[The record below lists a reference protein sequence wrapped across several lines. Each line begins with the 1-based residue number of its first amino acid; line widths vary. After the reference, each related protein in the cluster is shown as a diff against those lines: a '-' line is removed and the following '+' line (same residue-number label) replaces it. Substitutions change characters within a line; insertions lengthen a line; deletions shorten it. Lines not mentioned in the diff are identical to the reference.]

1 MKFLKTLG
9 LLFLICLTESLLG
22 ADFPI
27 DLNSASLEEI
37 KQLPIS
43 PEKAI
48 AIYEYRQFRSYF
60 KSFYDL
66 MRVPGIGPDD
76 LEILRPIVRIEPVQ
90 PDYLAERMSIAQ
102 RSVRMWGSSE
112 GSNEGLIDLWIDIAK
127 DPPNINTAGVYDLM
141 NLQNLSPVDAVA
153 IVNHRK
159 AIGLYQS
166 RRDLRYTPGLSGW
179 GYMNARSLVKYRD
192 TERAGDFY
200 GRYQLRLRSSP
211 TDPDIDELMNE
222 DVYSA
227 NSLYQSWN
235 DRLGLFKST
244 PEMSQKLYGKY
255 YLTEGVTLRGGLI
268 TWRRAGGFSSK
279 VRYKGFIGFEGTR
292 FGGFEVKKLYIG
304 DFLVGFGQGLVM
316 ENGDY
321 FKSRKSGYSYDKR
334 YYGIIGDM
342 SRSEQYKLS
351 GVATEVQ
358 FGNWKALGFYSD
370 DRKDAVLNDDG
381 SVFSYIMLDP
391 AIDNGILVRYGLPA
405 MKDAVRERT
414 YGGNLRYSYATGSHI
429 GFSGYE
435 SRYNRRF
442 DPKDG
447 GAVIGRFDRI
457 VPADNEVF
465 NLYKSPGKFRRIFG
479 IESQTVFRNHCL
491 QAEYAEMDIDG
502 KIYKLGDDPKALV
515 VSLWSQY
522 SNLDFLALYR
532 SYDLAFDNPYCRG
545 FSNYERFKG
554 TIIED
559 QYYLTD
565 PLYGLL
571 FENAVTPQAERGV
584 YFSSRYRLTQ
594 SIIPRFEYDRWKRA
608 SDGASYYRF
617 VGNLEV
623 RFVYPLRFKIR
634 QQFQG
639 RDRHDKLTPTSYG
652 LNETRLELEMRLSDY
667 DMVEFTYIR
676 GGTEWPPRPR
686 LVGGSDADG
695 DHPASGQAYQPT
707 SALLVHAVH
716 NFTEAMALKVGA
728 ISYDGF
734 VWFFEES
741 DFIAADN
748 RRSLRFWASIED
760 HVSDRLWIELKAAFD
775 RGMPITNID
784 IRRYNEE
791 YGAKVDADQ
800 LVRNYRYFRLQIDYL
815 W

>member
-1 MKFLKTLG
+1 MKHSGIIALLLLNCFTATL
-9 LLFLICLTESLLG
+9 FG

-37 KQLPIS
+37 KELPIA

-48 AIYEYRQFRSYF
+48 AIYEYREFRSYF
-60 KSFYDL
+60 KSVYDL
-66 MRVPGIGPDD
+66 MKVPGITPDD
-76 LEILRPIVRIEPVQ
+76 LETLKPLVRIEPVQ

-102 RSVRMWGSSE
+102 QSVRMWGSSE

-127 DPPNINTAGVYDLM
+127 DPPNINTADVYDLM
-141 NLQNLSPVDAVA
+141 NLQNVSPVDAVA
-153 IVNHRK
+153 IVKHRQ
-159 AIGLYQS
+159 AIGSYQS

-179 GYMNARSLVKYRD
+179 GYMNARSLVKYSD
-192 TERAGDFY
+192 VERAGDFY
-200 GRYQLRLRSSP
+200 GRYQLRARSNP
-211 TDPDIDELMNE
+211 VDPDLDELMNE
-222 DVYSA
+222 DVFSA
-227 NSLYQSWN
+227 KSLYQSWN

-244 PEMSQKLYGKY
+244 PEVSQKLYGKY
-255 YLTEGVTLRGGLI
+255 YLTEDVTLRGGLV
-268 TWRRAGGFSSK
+268 TWRRAGGFST
-279 VRYKGFIGFEGTR
+279 RTRFKGFIGLEGKT
-292 FGGFEVKKLYIG
+292 FGNLQIKKLYIG

-351 GVATEVQ
+351 GIATEIQ
-358 FGNWKALGFYSD
+358 FGNWRALGFYSD
-370 DRKDAVLNDDG
+370 DKKDAILNDDG
-381 SVFSYIMLDP
+381 SVFSYILLDP
-391 AIDNGILVRYGLPA
+391 AIENDDLIRYGLPA
-405 MKDAVRERT
+405 MRDAVRERT
-414 YGGNLRYSYATGSHI
+414 YGGNLRYVYATGCHI
-429 GFSGYE
+429 GISGYE
-435 SRYNRRF
+435 SRYNRNF

-447 GAVIGRFDRI
+447 NTVIGRFDRI
-457 VPADNEVF
+457 AAADNEVF
-465 NLYKSPGKFRRIFG
+465 SLYRSPGKFRRVFG
-479 IESQTVFRNHCL
+479 IEAQNVFGNHCL

-502 KIYKLGDDPKALV
+502 KLFKLGDDPKAFV
-515 VSLWSQY
+515 ASFWSQY

-532 SYDLAFDNPYCRG
+532 SYDLGFDNPYCRG

-571 FENAVTPQAERGV
+571 FENSVTPQAERGL

-594 SIIPRFEYDRWKRA
+594 SIIPRFEYDRWRRV

-623 RFVYPLRFKIR
+623 RLVYPLRFKIR

-639 RDRHDKLTPTSYG
+639 RNRDDKLTPTSYG
-652 LNETRLELEMRLSDY
+652 LSETRLELEMRLSDY

-686 LVGGSDADG
+686 LVGGIAADG
-695 DHPASGQAYQPT
+695 DHPASGQAYKPT
-707 SALLVHAVH
+707 SALLIRAVH
-716 NFTEAMALKVGA
+716 NFTDKLALKVGA
-728 ISYDGF
+728 VSYDGF
-734 VWFFEES
+734 IWFFEES
-741 DFIAADN
+741 DFVAVDN
-748 RRSLRFWASIED
+748 RKSMRFWTSVED
-760 HVSDRLWIELKAAFD
+760 RVSDRLWIELKVAFD
-775 RGMPITNID
+775 RGMPITNTD
-784 IRRYNEE
+784 IRRYNQEF
-791 YGAKVDADQ
+791 GRQVDADQ
-800 LVRNYRYFRLQIDYL
+800 LVRNQRYFRLQIDYM